1 MSRVFGRR
9 FIEDGA
15 DRGCSPLQL
24 LPDTQNVFP
33 VRSTTKGDTALGG
46 TLRKTI
52 SDRPKLMR
60 ESSQLGGVWSV
71 GAFPIAEAE

>member
-33 VRSTTKGDTALGG
+33 VRSTTKGDTTFGG

-52 SDRPKLMR
+52 SDRP
-60 ESSQLGGVWSV
+60 
-71 GAFPIAEAE
+71 